1 MVLRFKKQEEKE
13 IDYMNELKIF
23 QNKEFGEIR
32 TLIENGEPWLVGKD
46 VCESFG
52 DTNYRRSLSSV
63 DDDDKRIS
71 QIETPGGKQNMI
83 VINESGLYSLLFQM
97 QPQKAKGVSQNDS
110 LVDERIEKLHRFKRW
125 VTSEVLPS
133 IRKNGG
139 YIAGQETMTDDEL
152 MARALQVAQNKILER
167 DKQIETMKPKAIFAD
182 AVAASHTSILIGDL
196 AKLISQNGVSIGQK
210 RLFKW
215 LRDNG
220 YLIKREGSD
229 RNMPTQRSMEMK
241 LFEVKE
247 STISNPDGSVRIT
260 RTPKVTGKGQQY
272 FVNKFLAI

>member
-13 IDYMNELKIF
+13 IDYMNDLKIF
-23 QNKEFGEIR
+23 ENKEFGEIR
-32 TLIENGEPWLVGKD
+32 TVVKDGKPWFVGKD
-46 VCESFG
+46 VTKILGYERPTKAIL
-52 DTNYRRSLSSV
+52 DHV
-63 DDDDKRIS
+63 DEEDLDAVPIQDSIGRM
-71 QIETPGGKQNMI
+71 QNTPA
-83 VINESGLYSLLFQM
+83 VNESGLYSLILSSKL
-97 QPQKAKGVSQNDS
+97 PNAK
-110 LVDERIEKLHRFKRW
+110 RFKRW

-152 MARALQVAQNKILER
+152 MARALQVARNKLLER

-196 AKLISQNGVSIGQK
+196 AKLISQNGVNIGQK

>member
-1 MVLRFKKQEEKE
+1 
-13 IDYMNELKIF
+13 MNDLKIF
-23 QNKEFGEIR
+23 KNAEFGEIR
-32 TLIENGEPWLVGKD
+32 TVNIDGEPWFVG
-46 VCESFG
+46 
-52 DTNYRRSLSSV
+52 V
-63 DDDDKRIS
+63 DIATALGYSNTRDAIAKHIDNEDKATVAIHDGRQKRNI
-71 QIETPGGKQNMI
+71 TA
-83 VINESGLYSLLFQM
+83 INESGLYSLILSSEL
-97 QPQKAKGVSQNDS
+97 PSAKA
-110 LVDERIEKLHRFKRW
+110 FKRW

-139 YIAGQETMTDDEL
+139 YIAGQETMSDDEL
-152 MARALQVAQNKILER
+152 MARALQVAQNKIMER
-167 DKQIETMKPKAIFAD
+167 DKQIEIMKPKAIFAD

>member
-1 MVLRFKKQEEKE
+1 
-13 IDYMNELKIF
+13 MNDLKIF
-23 QNKEFGEIR
+23 ENKEFGEIR
-32 TLIENGEPWLVGKD
+32 TAVVEDEPMFCLTD
-46 VCESFG
+46 VCRALGITHITDVKSRLRKDGVGTSEVI
-52 DTNYRRSLSSV
+52 DSLG
-63 DDDDKRIS
+63 R
-71 QIETPGGKQNMI
+71 KQTAI
-83 VINESGLYSLLFQM
+83 FVNESNLYKVIFQSR
-97 QPQKAKGVSQNDS
+97 KEAA
-110 LVDERIEKLHRFKRW
+110 ERFTDW

-139 YIAGQETMTDDEL
+139 YIVGQETMSDDEL

-196 AKLISQNGVSIGQK
+196 VKLISQNGVSIGQK

-272 FVNKFLAI
+272 FVNKLLAI

>member
-1 MVLRFKKQEEKE
+1 
-13 IDYMNELKIF
+13 MNDLKIF
-23 QNKEFGEIR
+23 ENKEFGEIR
-32 TLIENGEPWLVGKD
+32 TIIENGEPWFVGKD
-46 VCESFG
+46 VAEILGYSNPRKAVI
-52 DTNYRRSLSSV
+52 DHV
-63 DDDDKRIS
+63 DEEDKMDGVTIRDSIGRK
-71 QIETPGGKQNMI
+71 QIP
-83 VINESGLYSLLFQM
+83 VLINESGLYSLILSSKL
-97 QPQKAKGVSQNDS
+97 PNAK
-110 LVDERIEKLHRFKRW
+110 EFKKW

-139 YIAGQETMTDDEL
+139 YIAGQETMSDDEL

-247 STISNPDGSVRIT
+247 STISNSDGSVRIT

-272 FVNKFLAI
+272 FVNKFLTE

>member
-13 IDYMNELKIF
+13 IDYMNDLKIF
-23 QNKEFGEIR
+23 ENKEFGEIR
-32 TLIENGEPWLVGKD
+32 TAVVEDEPMFCLTD
-46 VCESFG
+46 VCRALGITHITDVKSRLRKDGVGTSEVI
-52 DTNYRRSLSSV
+52 DSLG
-63 DDDDKRIS
+63 R
-71 QIETPGGKQNMI
+71 KQTAI
-83 VINESGLYSLLFQM
+83 FVNESNLYKVIFQSR
-97 QPQKAKGVSQNDS
+97 KEAA
-110 LVDERIEKLHRFKRW
+110 ERFTDW

-139 YIAGQETMTDDEL
+139 YIVGQETMSDDEL

-272 FVNKFLAI
+272 FVNKLLAI

>member
-1 MVLRFKKQEEKE
+1 
-13 IDYMNELKIF
+13 MNDLKIF
-23 QNKEFGEIR
+23 ENKEFGEIR
-32 TLIENGEPWLVGKD
+32 TVVKDGEPWFVGKD
-46 VCESFG
+46 VAEILGYSNTR
-52 DTNYRRSLSSV
+52 DTLARRV
-63 DDDDKRIS
+63 DEEDKGVANCD
-71 QIETPGGKQNMI
+71 TLGGNQKLT
-83 VINESGLYSLLFQM
+83 VVNESGLYSLILSSKM
-97 QPQKAKGVSQNDS
+97 PNAK
-110 LVDERIEKLHRFKRW
+110 KFKKW

-139 YIAGQETMTDDEL
+139 YIVGQETMSDDEL